1 MDALMS
7 GGVTYMLQNRAEG
20 HGLQLFC
27 KIMSKYTHV
36 QIFLIAAGANKTD
49 SSCLSVLPSR
59 PSDLR
64 IVVYFSVPQVLTRS
78 RYSLFTWPCG

>member
-7 GGVTYMLQNRAEG
+7 SGVTYMLQNRAEG

-27 KIMSKYTHV
+27 KIMSKYTHI
-36 QIFLIAAGANKTD
+36 QIFLIAAGASKTD

-59 PSDLR
+59 HPTCVLLFISLCLR
-64 IVVYFSVPQVLTRS
+64 F
-78 RYSLFTWPCG
+78 